1 MSSQPVMP
9 LRHLFSPAATPSAPS
24 ASSGTAVSGRPSTSE
39 KPPGDKLASDETL
52 KEEEEVERQKMQVL
66 VSSFTEDQLNRY
78 EMYRRSAF
86 PKASV
91 KKLMQS
97 ITGGSSVPPNV
108 VIAMAGIAKVYVGEI
123 VEEACDV
130 AEQCNEPVPIQ
141 PKHIREAYRRL
152 KQKRMVPNTKQKR
165 KLFRK

>member
-1 MSSQPVMP
+1 MSSPQQVMP
-9 LRHLFSPAATPSAPS
+9 LRHLISPAAPSKPS
-24 ASSGTAVSGRPSTSE
+24 TSTAGPSTSE
-39 KPPGDKLASDETL
+39 SAAGDTLTSDKTL
-52 KEEEEVERQKMQVL
+52 KEEEEIERQKMQVL

-97 ITGGSSVPPNV
+97 ITGGTSVPPNV

-130 AEQCNEPVPIQ
+130 AEQCNDPVPIQ

>member
-1 MSSQPVMP
+1 MSSQQVMP
-9 LRHLFSPAATPSAPS
+9 LRHLLTPATTSNT
-24 ASSGTAVSGRPSTSE
+24 ASSGPTTATTAGPSTAESST
-39 KPPGDKLASDETL
+39 GDKATSDKTL

-97 ITGGSSVPPNV
+97 VTGGTSVPPNV

-123 VEEACDV
+123 CEEACDV
-130 AEQCNEPVPIQ
+130 AEQCNDPVPIQ

-152 KQKRMVPNTKQKR
+152 KQKGMVPNTKHKR